1 MELGFGS
8 SHLVLHILSKEQGGM
23 DSVVQFMTLLCS

>member
-1 MELGFGS
+1 
-8 SHLVLHILSKEQGGM
+8 VLHILSKEQGGM